1 MIADECP
8 QTIASFDTGW
18 ELRCRAFVEALRVR
32 GLAAATVVARSQ
44 ALGTFL
50 AWLTEAGVVEVSNIT
65 HDLLSAYL
73 RWLATQSFAPATI
86 QMKVVAVRCFFRHLA
101 DTGVIT
107 DNPAVHLRP
116 PKLGDHLPRNI
127 LTRSQ
132 ARRILSLPDTRTK
145 KGLRDRAIL
154 ELFYST
160 GLRCEEMARLRVD
173 DFDPLGFIRV
183 WGKGAKER
191 VVPVGARACAAL
203 QEYLNV
209 ARRPWSEKPPLE
221 TALWLSAIRP
231 HQPLTKQGIAVT
243 TQEYARVAGL
253 AHPGR
258 THIWRHTCATHLVAT
273 GANIA
278 SVQQLLGH
286 RSLLTTQRY
295 TRVAPVEVRKMQ
307 ERCHPRAQASPNAPA
322 GIVRWR

>member
-1 MIADECP
+1 
-8 QTIASFDTGW
+8 
-18 ELRCRAFVEALRVR
+18 
-32 GLAAATVVARSQ
+32 VARSQ
-44 ALGTFL
+44 ALGTFF
-50 AWLTEAGVVEVSNIT
+50 AWLTETAIIEIFHVT
-65 HDLLSAYL
+65 QDLLSAYA
-73 RWLATQSFAPATI
+73 RWLNAQSFAPATI

-101 DTGVIT
+101 DTGVMA
-107 DNPAVHLRP
+107 DNPAVHLRS
-116 PKLGDHLPRNI
+116 PKLGDRLPRNI

-132 ARRILSLPDTRTK
+132 ARRILSLPDTRTS

-160 GLRCEEMARLRVD
+160 GVRCEEMARLRVD
-173 DFDPLGFIRV
+173 DFDPAGFIRV
-183 WGKGAKER
+183 RGKGAKER
-191 VVPVGARACAAL
+191 VVPAGARACGAL

-209 ARRPWSEKPPLE
+209 ARRPWSEKTPLE

-307 ERCHPRAQASPNAPA
+307 ERCHPRAQASPDAPA
-322 GIVRWR
+322 SIVRWR